1 MGTRAACCALEDRE
15 PVISGAGDESGGRR
29 VPRDPRVVAAD
40 RLVEHGA
47 RPASVISQ
55 DEHGPERTT
64 MDADS
69 GTAALREELQT
80 VEEEL
85 AQLRETAAS
94 LRRRIGERADDPT
107 DPEERAQMIT
117 AAEEQEAFIEVLENR
132 REDLLRRLGERS

>member
-1 MGTRAACCALEDRE
+1 
-15 PVISGAGDESGGRR
+15 
-29 VPRDPRVVAAD
+29 
-40 RLVEHGA
+40 
-47 RPASVISQ
+47 
-55 DEHGPERTT
+55 